1 MEPAKLDN
9 DSTRTRKQRRALQA
23 LLFIVILVAL
33 FAAARL
39 EVVTTSIQSALD
51 WIENQG
57 VLGAVVFVV
66 VYVAATIIAVPG
78 SLLSLGA
85 GAAYGFWLGF
95 ALVSLASTLGA
106 TAAFLIARYVA
117 RGWVAHRIET
127 NPRFRALDEG
137 VAAEGW
143 KLVLLTR
150 LSPFFP
156 FNLQNYG
163 YGLTRIPVTHYVL
176 ASWIGMMPGTM
187 MIVYFG
193 HAVGSVAKGREHT
206 SAEWTVLALGLVA
219 TIAVA
224 VVAARIAR
232 RALARANTVTP

>member
-1 MEPAKLDN
+1 MEPAKLEKK
-9 DSTRTRKQRRALQA
+9 SAPSSIPRRAFQA
-23 LLFIVILVAL
+23 LLVFVAL
-33 FAAARL
+33 VVLVTVARSDA
-39 EVVTTSIQSALD
+39 VTESIQSALD
-51 WIENQG
+51 WIEGQG
-57 VLGAVVFVV
+57 LLGAVVFVA
-66 VYVAATIIAVPG
+66 VYIAATIVAVPG

-85 GAAYGFWLGF
+85 GAAYGFWPGF

-117 RGWVAHRIET
+117 RGWVARRIAD
-127 NPRFRALDEG
+127 NPRFRALDDG

-150 LSPFFP
+150 LSPIFP

-163 YGLTRIPVTHYVL
+163 YGLTQIPAMHYVL

-187 MIVYFG
+187 MIVYVG
-193 HAVGSVAKGREHT
+193 HAVGSVAKGRERT

-224 VVAARIAR
+224 IVAARIAR
-232 RALARANTVTP
+232 RALARTSTET